1 MNQRAKAHIGLL
13 MTNLFFAINLSAVKY
28 LTSNQL
34 IGPFGLNLIR
44 VGVSVI
50 LFWMLFAFS
59 GNPLRLP
66 HKSDWLRFAGCA
78 LTGIAINQLLFLKGL
93 SLTLSIH
100 AALLML
106 STPLLI
112 TFLAG
117 WLLKEKIGWLKLT
130 GLALGIS
137 GASLLIAGRDQS
149 EGSGSLVLLGDL
161 LILIN
166 AASYTI
172 YFVMVKPLMHRYAPL
187 EVIRWAFTLGF
198 FMILPFCWSEFK
210 AADWHQFDHTAILC
224 LILIV
229 IGGTFLA
236 YLFNIRGIQILGAS
250 VAGSYIYL
258 QPVFAAIIARVF
270 LGEPITLQKTG
281 AAVLIF
287 TGVFLA
293 TRKSKEPA
301 EVENIA

>member
-1 MNQRAKAHIGLL
+1 MNHRTKAHLGLL

-28 LTSNQL
+28 LTNHHL

-44 VGVSVI
+44 VGVSVL
-50 LFWMLFAFS
+50 LFWLIFLTGRKPF
-59 GNPLRLP
+59 LLP

-117 WLLKEKIGWLKLT
+117 WLLREKISWLKLT
-130 GLALGIS
+130 GLGLGIS

-149 EGSGSLVLLGDL
+149 GSAGSQVLLGDL

-187 EVIRWAFTLGF
+187 EVVRWAFTIGF
-198 FMILPFCWSEFK
+198 FMILPFCWTEFS
-210 AADWHQFDHTAILC
+210 AAAWHQFDLVAISC

-236 YLFNIRGIQILGAS
+236 YLFNIHGIQVLGAS
-250 VAGSYIYL
+250 VAGSYIYS

-281 AAVLIF
+281 AAALIF
-287 TGVFLA
+287 AGVFLA
-293 TRKSKEPA
+293 TRKSKEPT